1 MNISNTVISIN
12 NFLTNEQIKNALNAF
27 KISKK
32 KEKFNDRLW
41 VNGFEIKNCN
51 NITEKFKNLLSLK
64 LDWWQIIKCPIN
76 SSFVKHKDLA
86 IDTTIASC
94 IIFLNDD
101 FAGGSLIFTDGL
113 KINAQK
119 GRAVFFDG
127 VNLEHEVNKNTLKER
142 YIIAGWFCK

>member
-12 NFLTNEQIKNALNAF
+12 NFLTNEQIKNALDAF

-32 KEKFNDRLW
+32 KEKFSDRLV
-41 VNGFEIKNCN
+41 VNGFEIKDCGD
-51 NITEKFKNLLSLK
+51 IIEKFKNLLSLK
-64 LDWWQIIKCPIN
+64 LHWWQVVKCPIN
-76 SSFVKHKDLA
+76 SSFNKHKD
-86 IDTTIASC
+86 ISDDTTIASC

-101 FAGGSLIFTDGL
+101 FSGGSLIFTDGL

-127 VNLEHEVNKNTLKER
+127 INLEHEVNKNSLKER
-142 YIIAGWFCK
+142 YVIAGWFRK